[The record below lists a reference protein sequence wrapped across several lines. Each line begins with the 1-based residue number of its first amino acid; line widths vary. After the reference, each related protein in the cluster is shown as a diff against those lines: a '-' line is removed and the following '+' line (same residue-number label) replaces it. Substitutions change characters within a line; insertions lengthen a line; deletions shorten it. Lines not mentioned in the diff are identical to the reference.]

1 MLYSMFIISYS
12 NQRENIKMTEENNT
26 IAVQDDVKP
35 VEQGGIFSGDMVAF
49 ENAQR
54 VAKGLC
60 SSSIVPKD
68 YQGNIG
74 NTLIAMEIANRTNNS
89 PMTVMQNVHII
100 HGKPSWSSQFVIAA
114 INSCGLFKHPLRFRM
129 EGEGMSLSCIAW
141 TRCKEYGDI
150 IEGPKISMQ
159 MAQQEGWLNKS
170 GSKWKTMPELMIQYR
185 AAKFF
190 GNLNVPHIFMG
201 MHTDTEQ
208 EDIKASQQVNE
219 QPKQAFVPAQKRAP
233 EPQAEVVINPIQEQE
248 EF

>member
-1 MLYSMFIISYS
+1 M
-12 NQRENIKMTEENNT
+12 ENEI
-26 IAVQDDVKP
+26 
-35 VEQGGIFSGDMVAF
+35 VEHKEQEPSGGIFSGDMVAF

-68 YQGNIG
+68 YQNNIG

-114 INSCGLFKHPLRFRM
+114 INSCGLYKHPLRFRM
-129 EGEGMSLSCIAW
+129 EGDGMTLSCIAW

-150 IEGPKISMQ
+150 IEGPKVSME
-159 MAQQEGWLNKS
+159 MAQKEGWLNKS

-208 EDIKASQQVNE
+208 EDIKANE
-219 QPKQAFVPAQKRAP
+219 EPQPKQSFMPARKR
-233 EPQAEVVINPIQEQE
+233 EVEQPQQEVEINPVVDE